1 MSTAMTDHGTAQRGM
16 EARQVLDNDAFKEA
30 MTVLKEQ
37 IVEQWKACPV
47 RDKEGQTLL
56 LQLAKVAEKFEGT
69 LIGMIERGK
78 MAQHKIDLNELRDE
92 SKPRRFFRQ
101 FL

>member
-1 MSTAMTDHGTAQRGM
+1 
-16 EARQVLDNDAFKEA
+16 
-30 MTVLKEQ
+30 
-37 IVEQWKACPV
+37 
-47 RDKEGQTLL
+47 LL

-101 FL
+101 VL